1 MMPQQATPV
10 GAALA
15 RRYALLSLGAA
26 VATIML
32 KLGAYWLTGSVGL
45 LSDAL
50 ESVVNLVAAA
60 VAIWALTL
68 ASRPPD
74 DEHAYGHS
82 KAEYFS
88 SGVESVLILIA
99 AAGISITAIE
109 RLLHPRPIE
118 QVGLGLAIS
127 VVAAAINGGVAL
139 VLLRASRRLGSIAL
153 RSDAEHLLTDVWTSG
168 GVVIGVLLVALTGW
182 LVLDPLIA
190 ILVAA
195 NIVWA
200 GWRVLRATADG
211 LLDAGWPAA
220 EQAQIAAI
228 LAPYRAQGIAFH
240 AIRTRVAG
248 QRHFVSLHVLVP
260 GDWSVQRGHTLCE
273 TIEQQI
279 RTQIS
284 HCTVFTHIEP
294 LEDRVSWEDQ
304 QLDRPPAA
312 DEAPALVEQAG

>member
-10 GAALA
+10 GAASA

-26 VATIML
+26 VATIIL
-32 KLGAYWLTGSVGL
+32 KLGAYWLTGSVSL

-99 AAGISITAIE
+99 AAGISITAGE

-248 QRHFVSLHVLVP
+248 QRRFVSLHVLVP
-260 GDWSVQRGHTLCE
+260 GSWSVQRGHTLCE
-273 TIEQQI
+273 AIEQQI
-279 RTQIS
+279 RTHIS